1 MEANAANESGQKDV
15 GRNSSYSLTTI
26 IKFVGLSVLGVFLF
40 FTPVTIKGV
49 KSIPLDHFIIW
60 INEVIPWFGPVFT
73 VIIVIIGGILP
84 WVQKSYRKNALS
96 LIMALLRTLGIP
108 FAVLGALSFL
118 KIATIG
124 PEWLMKPGMLP
135 FLFEKIVVAV
145 TLIVPIGSIFLTFLI
160 CFGLLEFVG
169 ILVNPVMRPVFK
181 TPGKSAINA
190 VAAFIG
196 SFSVAIFFTN
206 KLYNEGKYTKREAI
220 VIMSGFS
227 TVSATFMVI
236 VAKTARLMDMWNFY
250 FWSALV
256 ITFIVT
262 ALTVRLWPIRKMENS
277 YKDGVTPVPEEKMP
291 GNIFK
296 NALGE
301 GLKTARNSPP
311 LLKSLWE
318 NLKSGINMIFV
329 LSPSMSSIGLIAF
342 ILVKMTS
349 VFDIVGF
356 IFVPFTLLLSLF
368 GLPEPMVLAKACSAI
383 LAEMFVPNILV
394 AGLPMAVKYVVAVT
408 SVSSVLFFAGPI
420 PCILASDVEFK
431 PSHMLAIWFERTAL
445 SIILSG
451 MVGLIVFGSA

>member
-1 MEANAANESGQKDV
+1 MEVNSASDVSQKGV
-15 GRNSSYSLTTI
+15 GPKHRYSLSTVF
-26 IKFVGLSVLGVFLF
+26 KFGGLSVFGVFLF
-40 FTPVTIKGV
+40 FTPVTINGV
-49 KSIPLDHFIIW
+49 NSIPLDHFITW
-60 INEVIPWFGPVFT
+60 MNKVVPWLGPIFT

-84 WVQKSYRKNALS
+84 WVQKSYRKNVLS

-108 FAVLGALSFL
+108 FAILGALSFM

-124 PEWLMKPGMLP
+124 PEWLMKPSMLP

-145 TLIVPIGSIFLTFLI
+145 TIIVPVGSLFLTFLI
-160 CFGLLEFVG
+160 CFGLLEFIGV
-169 ILVNPVMRPVFK
+169 LVNPIMRPVFK

-206 KLYNEGKYTKREAI
+206 KLYNEGKYTKREAVI
-220 VIMSGFS
+220 IMSGFS

-236 VAKTARLMDMWNFY
+236 VAKTAKLMDMWNFY

-262 ALTVRLWPIRKMENS
+262 AITVRLWPIRKIENS
-277 YKDGVTPVPEEKMP
+277 FKEGVTPAPEDKKP

-296 NALGE
+296 NALDE
-301 GLKTARNSPP
+301 GLKTAENAPP
-311 LLKSLWE
+311 LLKSLWA
-318 NLKSGINMIFV
+318 NGRDGINMIFV
-329 LSPSMSSIGLIAF
+329 LSPAMASIGLIAF

-356 IFVPFTLLLSLF
+356 IFAPFTLLLSLF
-368 GLPEPMVLAKACSAI
+368 GLPEPMMLAKACSAI

-394 AGLPMAVKYVVAVT
+394 AGLPMTVKYIVAVT
-408 SVSSVLFFAGPI
+408 SVSAVLFFAGSI

-431 PSHMLAIWFERTAL
+431 PSHMLAIWFERTVL

-451 MVGLIVFGSA
+451 IVSLIVFGSA